1 MILTLRHLLSTS
13 LPTIPAYELK
23 TIFVLRKY
31 AILLDLPVTL
41 ILSIPRLLKTLFYGD
56 EKGSWGLMV
65 ASPSMYFSARKAF
78 TQHASQVVWDRY
90 VSLDSGGLTTRWIY
104 MILSRYM
111 YVNEIRRIL
120 A

>member
-1 MILTLRHLLSTS
+1 MILTSRHLVSTS
-13 LPTIPAYELK
+13 LPTVPTYELK

-65 ASPSMYFSARKAF
+65 ASPNMYFNARRAF

-90 VSLDSGGLTTRWIY
+90 VSIDSAVLTAGGFI
-104 MILSRYM
+104 
-111 YVNEIRRIL
+111 
-120 A
+120 